1 MQRNESERAEQEAR
15 AKEAAYRR
23 GYSHAA
29 DETARLVLQL
39 VELGYKVREIK
50 RLLAVYD
57 DHFLAAWRDAGD
69 LDTREAAPPFDVT
82 QCQIILAGTTGY
94 DWIV

>member
-1 MQRNESERAEQEAR
+1 MQQNERDQEERE

-23 GYSHAA
+23 GWTQSF
-29 DETARLVLQL
+29 DEAGRLILQL
-39 VELGYKVREIK
+39 VELGYNSTSIK

-57 DHFLAAWRDAGD
+57 DHFLTLWRSGD
-69 LDTREAAPPFDVT
+69 LSKREAAPPFDVVT
-82 QCQIILAGTTGY
+82 CQTILSRTSGY